1 MADDGLLAD
10 GTYDVIVVDADEVA
24 SGPDEPS
31 AVSLDLTILAGE
43 AKGEIVSVRAVG
55 LPGDPLLL
63 LGVPG
68 TLTVA
73 DGVPSVQLE
82 P

>member
-1 MADDGLLAD
+1 MWAYPD
-10 GTYDVIVVDADEVA
+10 TV
-24 SGPDEPS
+24 SGANNLIPNAP
-31 AVSLDLTILAGE
+31 
-43 AKGEIVSVRAVG
+43 G
-55 LPGDPLLL
+55 LPAAMPADTLTGDPLLL